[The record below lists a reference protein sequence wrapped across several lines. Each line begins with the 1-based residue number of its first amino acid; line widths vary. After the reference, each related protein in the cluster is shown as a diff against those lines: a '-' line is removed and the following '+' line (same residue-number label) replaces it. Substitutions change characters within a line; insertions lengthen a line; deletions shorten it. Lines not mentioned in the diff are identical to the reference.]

1 MKSDSVVDNSE
12 KKKAQL
18 FRLGYFIWFDYF
30 QNFEYIN
37 CLRRHQNPQREE
49 QSMTDIW
56 KMPMTEI
63 IHTSLKAVKLI
74 HHTFFIFLQSCYTG
88 GFATQ

>member
-1 MKSDSVVDNSE
+1 MVYKYSFCCNALIKLNFFFINELIEWSRERIMKSDSVVDNSE

-37 CLRRHQNPQREE
+37 RLRKQFNKH
-49 QSMTDIW
+49 
-56 KMPMTEI
+56 K
-63 IHTSLKAVKLI
+63 
-74 HHTFFIFLQSCYTG
+74 
-88 GFATQ
+88 